1 MRIDKS
7 DITVITIGISL
18 LVSGLVIRYII
29 NRRRFNRKGEG
40 GLQHF
45 KSYERATVITFIKKI
60 IMLLSM
66 IMLLVGVVFL
76 IAVIFF

>member
-7 DITVITIGISL
+7 NITVITIGVLL

-29 NRRRFNRKGEG
+29 NRRRFNRRGEG

-45 KSYERATVITFIKKI
+45 KSYERATVITFIEKI

-66 IMLLVGVVFL
+66 ILLLVGVVFL